1 MMRVGLQAAAVA
13 NGAASLANM
22 FCPMV
27 PRTLVPKSLL
37 GKANSFVNSLDKPSN
52 VADSASV
59 QASVESGD
67 GGGKAK
73 RGGDLR
79 DFEIFLDKHDTKQV
93 YAGLR
98 RVCNEENGDAIWVTE
113 ASVKAMEVEPGASV
127 GERGG
132 ETGGRQGGDAI
143 KTSGSSLAMDIKSR
157 RMSAQARAKSANAKI
172 DEVQATALE
181 LLEGQTTILKM
192 SADTQDLVKKSTS
205 KVGASEGGEGGG

>member
-37 GKANSFVNSLDKPSN
+37 GKANSFVDGLDKPSN

-59 QASVESGD
+59 HASVESGD

-73 RGGDLR
+73 RGGELR

-98 RVCNEENGDAIWVTE
+98 RVCNEENGEAIWTTD
-113 ASVKAMEVEPGASV
+113 ASVKAMEEEPGATAVEPAEQTAKAVVAEAKDSKPK
-127 GERGG
+127 
-132 ETGGRQGGDAI
+132 GRAM
-143 KTSGSSLAMDIKSR
+143 LAD
-157 RMSAQARAKSANAKI
+157 MSASLDANQKIMETKI
-172 DEVQATALE
+172 DQVQATALD